1 MAGLELGPLARSQP
15 YASSHPLG
23 TLVREGR
30 MWVVGSLNEIAV
42 ELLKA
47 VERNRIACEEML
59 AVESG
64 PRYTQLLFNRDV
76 TFGEVV
82 SNTYLSGS
90 DLLTTAQEDR
100 LLGLG
105 WMAPN
110 SRCHSS
116 CERSHP
122 NFHRTWPQGVPNER
136 IVRDLM
142 VAVAFVVVR
151 GEGEP
156 LKLVRGPRRRLPS
169 AGLPCNH

>member
-1 MAGLELGPLARSQP
+1 MRL
-15 YASSHPLG
+15 
-23 TLVREGR
+23 
-30 MWVVGSLNEIAV
+30 VGSLDQIAI

-47 VERNRIACEEML
+47 VERNRLTCEELL

-64 PRYTQLLFNRDV
+64 TYYAQLLFNLDV

-82 SNTYLSGS
+82 SNTYLSGTDS
-90 DLLTTAQEDR
+90 LTPAQEDR

-110 SRCHSS
+110 APCHSS

-122 NFHRTWPQGVPNER
+122 NFHRTWPQGAPPRR

-156 LKLVRGPRRRLPS
+156 LTLIREPRRRLPS
-169 AGLPCNH
+169 TGLPCNH

>member
-1 MAGLELGPLARSQP
+1 MKL
-15 YASSHPLG
+15 
-23 TLVREGR
+23 
-30 MWVVGSLNEIAV
+30 VGSLNEVAV

-47 VERNRIACEEML
+47 VERNRLTCEELL

-64 PRYTQLLFNRDV
+64 SFYAQLLFNRDV

-90 DLLTTAQEDR
+90 ELLTTPQEDR
-100 LLGLG
+100 LVGLG
-105 WMAPN
+105 WMAPK

-122 NFHRTWPQGVPNER
+122 NFHRTWPQSAPTER

-142 VAVAFVVVR
+142 VAVAFIVVR

-156 LKLVRGPRRRLPS
+156 LTFLRGPRRQLPS
-169 AGLPCNH
+169 TGRPCRH